1 MFITI
6 LIRDERTLSPPPS
19 LWHETC
25 IRRIQPTGS
34 RPSGVTG
41 HCKQQDPL
49 KRETWER
56 EAQTK
61 HTVCTASGRAKSEV
75 VRQGEAK
82 GRASEQRHV
91 SI

>member
-41 HCKQQDPL
+41 LCKQQHP
-49 KRETWER
+49 WQ
-56 EAQTK
+56 AQTK
-61 HTVCTASGRAKSEV
+61 DTVCTASGRAKSEV
-75 VRQGEAK
+75 VRQGEDK

-91 SI
+91 SM